1 MSRFR
6 WALRRLQA
14 HWTPLCLLVW
24 FMAMAP
30 SAHGQAMPPSAR
42 PAQDETVAQMERRAQ
57 VLFDAGSAEEALVL
71 WRRAE
76 AALTRPRDALRV
88 AALRIHQG
96 QALVVLRQ
104 DVAARDVLRSAVLLL
119 CPDVLGPLSGEALL
133 KGLSGLMPQ
142 LDRQTDAESDAQ
154 SGPDSP
160 LRRQICVASGLSS
173 RGPTAAVQPSF
184 AGASDSFAEREADR
198 GSAAFDR
205 GEFGRALTAWRDAEE
220 ALREPRSAALVA
232 ELRYRQGRALM
243 ALRRLPEAVAV
254 LRSSLELQ
262 RGLGNNA
269 MALGAV
275 LHALADATAAGNS
288 PLEARALYVEARA
301 QRRLAQDV
309 AGEMRTLINTA
320 LLETRLGE
328 WGRASALLDELTTLA
343 TAEAPTGAVAGVGL
357 SAHDQGRWMSSV
369 GVVRALLGQYEPAL
383 VALRRS
389 AELSQASG
397 DLSGLGEAL
406 RNQAFVFLELG
417 EPEMAL
423 RLSQQAMALLPA
435 PLASERATERAMA
448 LNGAGYSLVRLQ
460 RAAEAV
466 PLLQEAVALQR
477 TANARLELGRTLESL
492 GSARVTLGEHASA
505 ARLYIESLAI
515 ARQLAARD
523 DEREVLFSLG
533 KLALAQQQPALAIV
547 HLKLAVNLSQQLRAG
562 VISLDREGRGAV
574 ARRLAEPYKLLAR
587 LLFEQG
593 RLLEGEQVL
602 FALKEAEFSDYTRG
616 DASAGSAASASVAL
630 KPAEQAMLDELDTS
644 AGALAQ
650 IYRRLEEHARG
661 RSTLSDLAL
670 RDLQEREDDLLNR
683 QTATLAGLDDRLR
696 VRGAVAV
703 TPVLQQLELAAKA
716 AALSAHP
723 LGENSAMLLY
733 VPEERVTTVLIAGAF
748 GARTIQLPVG
758 MVTLTPLIAALRSA
772 IDKRLDYGPAARA
785 LHALIVEPID
795 RELARAG
802 TAPEMWMLFLTDEL
816 RYLPFATLIDAQGKH
831 MVEKVRLGQ
840 LVTSAMDQ
848 LLAEPRRWSV
858 AAFGSTLALPAHNLG
873 ALPGARQEVHALVR
887 DADNPQGL
895 LPGRGLLDAQFT
907 RAAWQGVFQRLGLPA
922 PRDTVVHVASH
933 FKALTGDWNNSFL
946 LLGGNEE
953 FRVSELTGASNLS
966 LRHVDL
972 VTLSACATELNAQAS
987 GRELEGFGTLLL
999 RRGAR
1004 AVIGTLWSV
1013 QDEGTAAWMQ
1023 VFYAARGEERK
1034 MSKAAALQAAQLA
1047 LLRGTV
1053 RAANPA
1059 IDLRQPYY
1067 WAPFVLMGNWL

>member
-1 MSRFR
+1 MNQLR
-6 WALRRLQA
+6 WLHFASS
-14 HWTPLCLLVW
+14 WLLVG
-24 FMAMAP
+24 FTAMAAV
-30 SAHGQAMPPSAR
+30 AHGQAMPPSAR
-42 PAQDETVAQMERRAQ
+42 PAQDETVAQLERRAQ
-57 VLFDAGSAEEALVL
+57 AFSDAGNAEDALVL
-71 WRRAE
+71 WRHAE
-76 AALTRPRDALRV
+76 AALTRPRSAERV

-96 QALVVLRQ
+96 QALMVLRQ
-104 DVAARDVLRSAVLLL
+104 DPAARDVLRSAVLLL
-119 CPDVLGPLSGEALL
+119 CPDVLSPLSGPALL
-133 KGLSGLMPQ
+133 IGLNQLMPQ
-142 LDRQTDAESDAQ
+142 LNRQFEPDGDAE
-154 SGPDSP
+154 SGPDSNA
-160 LRRQICVASGLSS
+160 RRRLCVASGLSS
-173 RGPTAAVQPSF
+173 RGPTASVQPSF
-184 AGASDSFAEREADR
+184 TSASDSFAEREADR

-205 GEFGRALTAWRDAEE
+205 GEFGRALSAWRDAEE
-220 ALREPRSAALVA
+220 ALREPRSVASVA
-232 ELRYRQGRALM
+232 ELRYRQGRALL
-243 ALRRLPEAVAV
+243 ALQRLPEAATV
-254 LRSSLELQ
+254 LRSALEMQ
-262 RGLGNNA
+262 RALGNA

-275 LHALADATAAGNS
+275 LHALADATAAGSS

-301 QRRLAQDV
+301 QRRLAQDI
-309 AGEMRTLINTA
+309 AGELRTLINTA
-320 LLETRLGE
+320 LLETRLSE
-328 WGRASALLDELTTLA
+328 WGRASALLDEITILTTA
-343 TAEAPTGAVAGVGL
+343 TAPSGAGVGVGVAVPAGVSF
-357 SAHDQGRWMSSV
+357 SAQDQGRWMSSV

-389 AELSQASG
+389 ADLSQASG
-397 DLSGLGEAL
+397 DMAGLGEAL

-417 EPEMAL
+417 EPETAL
-423 RLSQQAMALLPA
+423 RLNQQALALLPA
-435 PLASERATERAMA
+435 PPATQRALA
-448 LNGAGYSLVRLQ
+448 LNGAGYSLVRMQ

-477 TANARLELGRTLESL
+477 SAPARLELARTLESL
-492 GSARVTLGEHASA
+492 GSARVILGEHASA
-505 ARLYIESLAI
+505 ARHYTESLAI
-515 ARQLAARD
+515 ARQLASRD

-547 HLKLAVNLSQQLRAG
+547 QLKLAVNLSQQLRAG
-562 VISLDREGRGAV
+562 VASLDLEGRGAV

-587 LLFEQG
+587 VLFEQG

-602 FALKEAEFSDYTRG
+602 FALKEAEFSNYTRG
-616 DASAGSAASASVAL
+616 DANAASAASASVAL
-630 KPAEQAMLDELDTS
+630 TPAEQAMLNELDTS

-650 IYRRLEEHARG
+650 TYRRLEDHARG

-683 QTATLAGLDDRLR
+683 QTATLAGLDERLR
-696 VRGAVAV
+696 VRGAIAV

-723 LGENSAMLLY
+723 LGENSVMLLY
-733 VPEERVTTVLIAGAF
+733 VPEERVTTVVIAGAF

-758 MVTLTPLIAALRSA
+758 LTTLTPLVAALRSA
-772 IDKRLDYGPAARA
+772 IFDRLDYRVAARS
-785 LHALIVEPID
+785 LHALIVEPVE

-816 RYLPFATLIDAQGKH
+816 RYLPFATLIDAQGQH
-831 MVEKVRLGQ
+831 LVEKVRLGQ
-840 LVTSAMDQ
+840 LVTSTMDQ

-858 AAFGSTLALPAHNLG
+858 AAFGSTQALPAHHLN
-873 ALPGARQEVHALVR
+873 ALPGARVEVHALVR

-907 RAAWQGVFQRLGLPA
+907 RAAWQGVFHRLGLPE

-933 FKALTGDWNNSFL
+933 FKALPGDWNNSFL
-946 LLGGNEE
+946 LLGGSEE
-953 FRVSELTGASNLS
+953 FRVSELSGASNLS

-1023 VFYAARGEERK
+1023 VFYKARGEERK

-1053 RAANPA
+1053 RATNPA